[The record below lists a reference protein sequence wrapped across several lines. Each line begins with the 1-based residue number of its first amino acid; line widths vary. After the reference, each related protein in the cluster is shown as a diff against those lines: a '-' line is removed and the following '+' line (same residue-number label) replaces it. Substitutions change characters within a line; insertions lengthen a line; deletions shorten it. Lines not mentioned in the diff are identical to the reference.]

1 MYLNMEVINMKHE
14 LPQLKYDYNALEPY
28 VDGLTMTIHHTKHHQ
43 TYINNLNAALEKY
56 PEFADKDV
64 KELLTNLDALPQD
77 IKQPVINNGGGHYN
91 HSLFWNMMTPNGS
104 GKPSGNLEEAI
115 NKKFGSF
122 ENFKDVFAKAAAT
135 RFGSGWAWLVV
146 NSQGELEVM
155 STPNQ
160 NNPISEGLIPVL
172 GLDVWEHA
180 YYLKY
185 QNKRPEYV
193 TNWWNVVN
201 WDEVNRLYNE
211 AIK

>member
-1 MYLNMEVINMKHE
+1 MKHE

>member
-1 MYLNMEVINMKHE
+1 MKHE

-64 KELLTNLDALPQD
+64 KELLTNLDALPED

-185 QNKRPEYV
+185 QNKRPDYV